1 MRDFLLFTLY
11 APLAALG
18 EVAVGERRVSAARPA
33 RSAILGL
40 LAAALGIERRDEA
53 AHAALQEGYGVAV
66 RVETEGAL
74 LQDYHT
80 AQVPPAKKGRRWPTR
95 RAELAEPRLETI
107 LSLRE
112 YRADARHTVAMW
124 TAQDPP
130 QPLAVLAEA
139 LRRPRFTLYL
149 GRKACPLGLPPAP
162 RIVAAATLADA
173 FASFDAAMPASERA
187 LRQGLRLLPRAGDV
201 EADASARDWL
211 GDDLRLRRIERRR
224 DAVVSRRRWQFGLR
238 DTLVAGP
245 EGPRS

>member
-18 EVAVGERRVSAARPA
+18 AVAVGERRVSAARPA

-53 AHAALQEGYGVAV
+53 AHTALQEGYGVAV

-80 AQVPPAKKGRRWPTR
+80 AQVPPAKRDRRWPTR

-112 YRADARHTVAMW
+112 YRADARHTVAFW
-124 TAQDPP
+124 TARDPP
-130 QPLAVLAEA
+130 QALAALAEA
-139 LRRPRFTLYL
+139 LCRPRFTLYL

-173 FASFDAAMPASERA
+173 FTSFDAAMPASERA
-187 LRQGLRLLPRAGDV
+187 LRQALRLLPRTGDV

-211 GDDLRLRRIERRR
+211 GDDLRLQRIERRR

-245 EGPRS
+245 GRPPS